1 MTTLRPHLLR
11 LSWIALV
18 AMLALALVPTLSRAL
33 GTGAEVAGHCA
44 MPRLQADTP
53 SYGTGQPASLRAQA
67 ILDHCPLCA
76 LGLGALVL
84 APIPSSLAALRL
96 RADAA
101 RPWQLLRAPPLP
113 TSWRSP
119 EPRAPPPQA

>member
-33 GTGAEVAGHCA
+33 GMGAEAAGHCV

-53 SYGTGQPASLRAQA
+53 GHGAGQPAALRAQA

-84 APIPSSLAALRL
+84 APVPSSLAALGL

-101 RPWQLLRAPPLP
+101 RPWQLLRAQPRPS
-113 TSWRSP
+113 TWRSP